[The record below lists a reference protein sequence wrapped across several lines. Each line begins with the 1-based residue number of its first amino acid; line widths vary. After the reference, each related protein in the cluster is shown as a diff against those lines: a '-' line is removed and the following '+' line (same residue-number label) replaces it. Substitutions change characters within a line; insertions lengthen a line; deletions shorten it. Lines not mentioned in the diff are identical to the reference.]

1 MSENNSLQT
10 NSTTTTIPTSEW
22 VLTLFLSAIP
32 IVNIVL
38 LCVWAFGSKTA
49 ESKKNW
55 AKATLIWLII
65 ALAASFIFGGSIST
79 FVSNIT
85 NSGAIHA

>member
-10 NSTTTTIPTSEW
+10 NSTSTTIPTSEW

-55 AKATLIWLII
+55 AKATLIWLIVAI
-65 ALAASFIFGGSIST
+65 AASLIFGGSIST
-79 FVSNIT
+79 FISSVT
-85 NSGAIHA
+85 HSGAIQA

>member
-10 NSTTTTIPTSEW
+10 NPTSTTIPTSEW

-55 AKATLIWLII
+55 AKATLIWLIVAI
-65 ALAASFIFGGSIST
+65 AASLIFGGSIST
-79 FVSNIT
+79 FISSVT
-85 NSGAIHA
+85 HSGAIHA

>member
-10 NSTTTTIPTSEW
+10 NSTSTTIPTSEW

>member
-10 NSTTTTIPTSEW
+10 NSTSTTIPTSEW

-38 LCVWAFGSKTA
+38 LCVWEFGSKTA

-55 AKATLIWLII
+55 AKATLIWLIVAI
-65 ALAASFIFGGSIST
+65 AASLIFGGSIST
-79 FVSNIT
+79 FISSVT
-85 NSGAIHA
+85 HSGAIHA

>member
-10 NSTTTTIPTSEW
+10 NSTSTTIPTSEW
-22 VLTLFLSAIP
+22 VLTLFLSALP

-38 LCVWAFGSKTA
+38 LCVWAFGSNTA

-65 ALAASFIFGGSIST
+65 ALAASFSFGGSIST

>member
-10 NSTTTTIPTSEW
+10 NSTSTTIPTSEW

-38 LCVWAFGSKTA
+38 LCVWAFGSNTA

>member
-10 NSTTTTIPTSEW
+10 NSTSTTIPTSEW

-38 LCVWAFGSKTA
+38 LCVWAFGS
-49 ESKKNW
+49 
-55 AKATLIWLII
+55 
-65 ALAASFIFGGSIST
+65 
-79 FVSNIT
+79 
-85 NSGAIHA
+85 